1 MLIFKSLASRVIG
14 CHQMSKAGGKEEAKR
29 KRERGAKPNYAEQKE
44 LKSLAFLWKLIFP
57 AADRLRKLDYHCV
70 IYRKSGKRRGAFI
83 QRHASRRSQL
93 VPIISRQIKNVVGA
107 FFSNEFSPTLVA
119 KKILLKNR
127 RLERGD
133 KTFLIFLYY
142 RE

>member
-1 MLIFKSLASRVIG
+1 
-14 CHQMSKAGGKEEAKR
+14 MSSDVKDRRERRGEKEAR
-29 KRERGAKPNYAEQKE
+29 KRWMRDAKPNYAEQRE
-44 LKSLAFLWKLIFP
+44 LKSLTFLWKLIFP
-57 AADRLRKLDYHCV
+57 AADRLRKLDYHFV

-119 KKILLKNR
+119 KKILLKNH

-133 KTFLIFLYY
+133 KTFFDFPLL
-142 RE
+142 